1 MSDTY
6 KLLITQQRE
15 SQEVRDFVNE
25 WLRTNLDPDCD
36 SLQKLVMDEAGEYI
50 PGEQPVCTDLAFDG
64 WLKEK
69 KETIYQQ
76 ILEDLSNRE
85 RKVTVDVE
93 DPTEPMPEPVP
104 EVKKPKVKK
113 EKKQKLDPRVE
124 ALTTLLTSQPSGL
137 TEDDVRKIV
146 KEELYNM
153 INKFWVSLGK

>member
-1 MSDTY
+1 
-6 KLLITQQRE
+6 
-15 SQEVRDFVNE
+15 
-25 WLRTNLDPDCD
+25 
-36 SLQKLVMDEAGEYI
+36 MDESGDYVPDRPSDECD
-50 PGEQPVCTDLAFDG
+50 PTFSVWLAQ
-64 WLKEK
+64 K
-69 KETIYQQ
+69 KEDIYQQ

-137 TEDDVRKIV
+137 TEDEVRKIV
-146 KEELYNM
+146 KEEVYNM